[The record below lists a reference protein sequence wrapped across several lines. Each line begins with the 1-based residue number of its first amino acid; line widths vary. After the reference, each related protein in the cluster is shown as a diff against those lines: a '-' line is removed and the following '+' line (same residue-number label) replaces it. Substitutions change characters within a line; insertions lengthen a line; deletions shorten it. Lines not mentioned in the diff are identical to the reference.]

1 MLMIEQCMNELNQVM
16 KNAIEDTLKIA
27 DKYELDRD
35 ETIKQMG
42 EKIHLVTEIGTF
54 KNYELK
60 N

>member
-16 KNAIEDTLKIA
+16 KNTIEDTLKIA

-35 ETIKQMG
+35 GLIKQMG
-42 EKIHLVTEIGTF
+42 EKMYLTTEIGTF

>member
-35 ETIKQMG
+35 GLIKQMG
-42 EKIHLVTEIGTF
+42 EKMYLTTEIGTF

-60 N
+60 S